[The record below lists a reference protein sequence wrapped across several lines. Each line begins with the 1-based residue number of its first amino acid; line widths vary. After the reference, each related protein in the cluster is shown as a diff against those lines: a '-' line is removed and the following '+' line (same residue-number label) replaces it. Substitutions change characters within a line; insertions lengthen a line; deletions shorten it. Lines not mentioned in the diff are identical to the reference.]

1 MHNFTS
7 IVHSH
12 DEMNNLMNEIAIG
25 GARGLEVI
33 SIAECKNIQD

>member
-7 IVHSH
+7 IVHSKE
-12 DEMNNLMNEIAIG
+12 EMNVLINDISLG